1 MVMSIVGE
9 ETSKAMIYS
18 IRSPFLAG
26 SEDTAA
32 QTVAGELPEDKFESG
47 FSPQDLTL
55 SLLSRL

>member
-1 MVMSIVGE
+1 MSIVGE

-26 SEDTAA
+26 LEDTAA
-32 QTVAGELPEDKFESG
+32 QTVAGELPEDKFERG
-47 FSPQDLTL
+47 FFPQDLTL

>member
-1 MVMSIVGE
+1 MSIVGE

-26 SEDTAA
+26 LEDTAA
-32 QTVAGELPEDKFESG
+32 QTVAGELPEDKYERGSF
-47 FSPQDLTL
+47 PQDLTL